1 MNSNNIKKR
10 ADITFYYKK
19 PQYLPKGYLDK
30 ICRLVES
37 GGSVDT
43 QFVRYNLERAYLIAY
58 AMENEVII
66 GNSSLKHPR
75 KEFIERIQNITGFD
89 FTNFVERGY
98 TSVKPE
104 YSGMGV
110 GTRLLG
116 GLTKRAGENKIFS
129 IISEN
134 NKATQKIALR
144 NNTKKIAVYF
154 SEKTGKKMGL
164 WMPEHMIE
172 QGWNL
177 NL

>member
-1 MNSNNIKKR
+1 MNAKNIKKTN
-10 ADITFYYKK
+10 ITFYYKK
-19 PQYLPKGYLDK
+19 PYDLPGGYLDE
-30 ICRLVES
+30 ICKLVEAR
-37 GGSVDT
+37 GSVKT
-43 QFVRYNLERAYLIAY
+43 EFVRSNLERAYLIAY
-58 AMENEVII
+58 AMENEIII

-75 KEFIERIQNITGFD
+75 KEFIEQIKNITGFD

-98 TSVKPE
+98 TSVRPE

-129 IISEN
+129 IISED
-134 NKATQKIALR
+134 NKATQKIAIR

-154 SEKTGKKMGL
+154 SENSGKKMGL

-172 QGWNL
+172 KGWNL
-177 NL
+177 KL